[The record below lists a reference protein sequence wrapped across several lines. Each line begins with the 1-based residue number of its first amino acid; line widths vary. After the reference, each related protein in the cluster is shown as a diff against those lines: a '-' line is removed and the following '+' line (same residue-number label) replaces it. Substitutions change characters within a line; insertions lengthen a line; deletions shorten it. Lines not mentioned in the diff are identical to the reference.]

1 MGVRLSVSGIALEK
15 KKKKK
20 KLHTVGIYEQV
31 VRKSVRHDLVL
42 GLHRVDRLMRR
53 FDVVSV

>member
-1 MGVRLSVSGIALEK
+1 MGVRLSVSGIALE